1 MCISNFLSIS
11 MSQVYLLFERINLDI
26 TKSVSD
32 NRYYGV
38 IHINYTGEMSD
49 CVSILTLC
57 VNLMTVCNNNV
68 VQVMPSQKLPAL
80 YLIDSV
86 IKNISDSSYLQLFT
100 KNIVNNFVLVFEQVV
115 CMFMCYLV
123 PYYVLINIDTAC
135 I

>member
-1 MCISNFLSIS
+1 
-11 MSQVYLLFERINLDI
+11 
-26 TKSVSD
+26 
-32 NRYYGV
+32 
-38 IHINYTGEMSD
+38 
-49 CVSILTLC
+49 
-57 VNLMTVCNNNV
+57 
-68 VQVMPSQKLPAL
+68 MPSQKLPAL

-115 CMFMCYLV
+115 CMLMCYSV